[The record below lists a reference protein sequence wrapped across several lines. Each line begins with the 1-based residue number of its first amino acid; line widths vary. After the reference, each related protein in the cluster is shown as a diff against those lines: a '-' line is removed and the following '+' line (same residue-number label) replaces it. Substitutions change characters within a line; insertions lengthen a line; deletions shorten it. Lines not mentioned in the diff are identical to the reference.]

1 MTPPF
6 CFYTDSMKQPLQPAH
21 GGAFLINDTA
31 ANDPACQAAMASY
44 LKRLQREEAQRQA
57 IRDAFAAGDLA
68 TIAKWGRTSN
78 WHISDRD

>member
-1 MTPPF
+1 
-6 CFYTDSMKQPLQPAH
+6 MKQPLQPAH

-44 LKRLQREEAQRQA
+44 LQRLQQEEIRREA
-57 IRDAFAAGDLA
+57 IRS
-68 TIAKWGRTSN
+68 GRAPMVQWTT